1 MFRILLISLALTA
14 GAVGCQNRP
23 RPDVTSIAAD
33 DQIRADQVMLTVE
46 GLSCPLCATNVDR
59 QLARLPG
66 VSKVTINLGDGTLF
80 IDVKPGESVSQS
92 ALRHAIEEAG
102 YTLVRVDAR

>member
-1 MFRILLISLALTA
+1 MFRFLLMSLILTA
-14 GAVGCQNRP
+14 GVAGCQNRP
-23 RPDVTSIAAD
+23 APAVTSNAAD

-66 VSKVTINLGDGTLF
+66 VSKATINLGDGTVL

-92 ALRHAIEEAG
+92 ALRHAIDEAG